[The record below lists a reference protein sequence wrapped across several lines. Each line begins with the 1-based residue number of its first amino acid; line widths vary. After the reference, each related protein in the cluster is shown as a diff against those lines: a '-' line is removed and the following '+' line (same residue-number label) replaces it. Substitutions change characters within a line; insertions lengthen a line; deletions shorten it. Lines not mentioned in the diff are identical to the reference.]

1 MTATTAK
8 YAMMIFAI
16 ATLAVTMPGLGEA
29 LAVKTYATYW
39 FDATDDYY
47 GVSAKYKVDDR
58 VRTGWLA
65 DATWFQTA
73 NMNKLL
79 EIGWIDQG
87 GSHTPFYYCAFG
99 GDIHKK
105 WGSPSDGSST
115 TYYIYDL
122 GDDGTFDLIGGIGYC
137 QRDIG
142 TYTLI
147 KVQVGYEDSQNSNVI
162 EDDLHRNLKYYDGTW
177 HYWDWSEGSHGKVE
191 THTTAEVDYCTN
203 NHEAEIGDTANC

>member
-1 MTATTAK
+1 MTATAAK
-8 YAMMIFAI
+8 YATVISVI
-16 ATLAVTMPGLGEA
+16 ATLAVATPGLGEA
-29 LAVKTYATYW
+29 LAAKTYATYW
-39 FDATDDYY
+39 FDATDNYY
-47 GVSAKYKVDDR
+47 GVSAEYKVDDR

-87 GSHTPFYYCAFG
+87 GSHTPFYYCAFAG
-99 GDIHKK
+99 SIHKT

-122 GDDGTFDLIGGIGYC
+122 GDDGTFDLIGGSGYC

-142 TYTLI
+142 TYNLI
-147 KVQVGYEDSQNSNVI
+147 QVQVGYEDSKNSNVI
-162 EDDLHRNLKYYDGTW
+162 EDDLHGSLKYYDGTW
-177 HYWDWSEGSHGKVE
+177 HYWDWPEGAHGKVE
-191 THTTAEVDYCTN
+191 SHITAEVDYCTDN
-203 NHEAEIGDTANC
+203 YEAEIGDTANC